1 MKKSKEDEQDIRE
14 ICEKYPNCEVIK
26 TCHSDDEFNIEVDYE
41 TIPIMPVKD
50 DKRKELYDS
59 LNNIMSIIVESTRNI
74 ADIVFTENVNHKKY
88 EEQKHIYNLFAEA
101 YLSVS
106 AF

>member
-1 MKKSKEDEQDIRE
+1 
-14 ICEKYPNCEVIK
+14 
-26 TCHSDDEFNIEVDYE
+26 
-41 TIPIMPVKD
+41 MPVKD
-50 DKRKELYDS
+50 DKRKDLYDS

-74 ADIVFTENVNHKKY
+74 ADIVYTENVNHKEY
-88 EEQKHIYNLFAEA
+88 EEQKQIYNLFAEA